1 MKIVFSAPLF
11 YAHFWLIWY
20 RHLSTTLL
28 YSFVVAVAFVTFL
41 CPAWLVYVQRY
52 KNEIRGP
59 WDYDDTK
66 ELDEL

>member
-1 MKIVFSAPLF
+1 LLTHDTES
-11 YAHFWLIWY
+11 
-20 RHLSTTLL
+20 STTLL